1 MVLDNGVFG
10 ASPGLRIRFLLMM
23 WVSRED
29 CSEPRY
35 AVLGIGLTRDRICS
49 ALPARTWPS
58 AMLII
63 TTMASPARAFILARP
78 LMKCLSKP
86 KLWSM
91 RLLIRSSAVRRL

>member
-1 MVLDNGVFG
+1 MGVRRKPRPQDSF
-10 ASPGLRIRFLLMM
+10 SPDDVGKQGGLFRAALRRIGYRPDQGSHLF
-23 WVSRED
+23 S
-29 CSEPRY
+29 
-35 AVLGIGLTRDRICS
+35 
-49 ALPARTWPS
+49 LPARTWPS